1 MSAFPYHHQRGA
13 VLVIALVMLL
23 IITLLGIGSMREVML
38 ESRITGNL
46 IEQKKLRNAA
56 ESAQR
61 EAERRIGSAEAIEDC
76 GVDSSIPC
84 YHGKADDYDYDF
96 SAAESYS
103 GLDGVT
109 VQEREA
115 RWYIRFIGGPYGPSG
130 GGINDAGNAGGAVA
144 GIETAESGSSFF
156 YEVNAQAYK
165 GGDEGEEGTCIA
177 STLCLTSTTLLIKK

>member
-1 MSAFPYHHQRGA
+1 MTVFPQHRQRGA

-23 IITLLGIGSMREVML
+23 IITLLGVGSMREVVL

-46 IEQKKLRNAA
+46 IEQKRLRNAA

-61 EAERRIGSAEAIEDC
+61 EAERRIGRAATIEDC
-76 GVDSSIPC
+76 SVVSDIPC

-96 SAAESYS
+96 SVAESYS
-103 GLDGVT
+103 GLDEAT
-109 VQEREA
+109 TLERDA
-115 RWYIRFIGGPYGPSG
+115 RWYIRFIGGPYNAG
-130 GGINDAGNAGGAVA
+130 GGGTNDAGNAGGALA

-165 GGDEGEEGTCIA
+165 DGGEDDSCA
-177 STLCLTSTTLLIKK
+177 AATLCLTSTTLLIKE